1 MWLDDQCINHST
13 LHVTLFFS
21 TQKKKNDFNV
31 GFFQEPSEYVKNKIV
46 TTEYVKNKIVNQ
58 GKFNIDIKKFI
69 GNNLMF

>member
-1 MWLDDQCINHST
+1 M
-13 LHVTLFFS
+13 
-21 TQKKKNDFNV
+21 
-31 GFFQEPSEYVKNKIV
+31 V